1 MNLLILLSL
10 TEKIRHRYRDRLQ
23 QTLPALTINVVDHRE
38 KVGPYIADADA
49 LLTFTPMLS
58 DDVVRAA
65 TNLKWIQTLGSGVD
79 NLIDLPSLRQDVIV
93 TNVHGIHGA
102 PVSEAALAAMFAL
115 SRDLPRFVRNQDR
128 REWAR
133 WPARL
138 LDRKTVGIFGIGV
151 IAAALAPKCK
161 ALGMRVVG
169 ISSGPRDVAGFDAMF
184 SRERLVEAVRELDYF
199 VLLTPLTPQT
209 RGIIDGNVLAAMRS
223 SAYLINLARGGVVD
237 EQALLDVLKRDGI

>member
-1 MNLLILLSL
+1 
-10 TEKIRHRYRDRLQ
+10 
-23 QTLPALTINVVDHRE
+23 V
-38 KVGPYIADADA
+38 
-49 LLTFTPMLS
+49 
-58 DDVVRAA
+58 
-65 TNLKWIQTLGSGVD
+65 
-79 NLIDLPSLRQDVIV
+79 V
-93 TNVHGIHGA
+93 TNVQGA
-102 PVSEAALAAMFAL
+102 QGARVSEAALAAMFAL

-169 ISSGPRDVAGFDAMF
+169 ISSGPRGVPGFDAMF

-209 RGIIDGNVLAAMRS
+209 RGIIDGNVLAAMRP

-237 EQALLDVLKRDGI
+237 EQALLDVLKRDGIAGAALDVFMEEPLPADHPFWSLHNVVITTHQGGFCDVYPDLALPTVETNMRSFLDGERHRMINVVEH